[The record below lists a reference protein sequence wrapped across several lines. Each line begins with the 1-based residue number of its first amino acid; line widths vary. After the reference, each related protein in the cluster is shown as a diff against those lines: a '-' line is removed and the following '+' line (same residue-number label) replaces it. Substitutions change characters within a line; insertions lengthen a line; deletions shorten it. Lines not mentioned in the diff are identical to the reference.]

1 MFVHVERLRIH
12 DRILPRALAL
22 LSLSLSLLLFTD
34 MATKA
39 ARLGEE

>member
-12 DRILPRALAL
+12 DRILPRTLAL
-22 LSLSLSLLLFTD
+22 LSPLLFTD
-34 MATKA
+34 MTTKA